1 MSSSSSSSS
10 SSIPVGQM
18 SLCIP
23 RMFPNIT
30 EARIQKTFDAL
41 NIGVVSKIDIIERVN
56 EKGEK
61 IKRAFV
67 HFASWGTTPNA
78 IKSREILLSGKPLKI
93 VYDEPWFWMVSI
105 NKSQPK
111 KPSVIANAPPAPPA
125 NKIRIDFDETSAAA
139 NSNAA
144 TSFMSSIEKD
154 NSVDAVFSKKFE
166 SIAAAL
172 PVEKAIVAPALP
184 VEKVVVKKAIVKNP
198 SMVVRMQH
206 MFQCEITDEIYENN
220 IQNLRDQIDFAVNE
234 NGNQEQKHYVDT
246 FADVPAPPKRKKAV
260 VVVVVEETK

>member
-1 MSSSSSSSS
+1 MSSSLSSSS
-10 SSIPVGQM
+10 SSIPAEQM

-41 NIGVVSKIDIIERVN
+41 NIGVISKIDIIERIN

-78 IKSREILLSGKPLKI
+78 IKSREVLLSGKPLKI
-93 VYDEPWFWMVSI
+93 VYDDPWFWMVSI

-111 KPSVIANAPPAPPA
+111 KPSVNAAPAPAPAPA
-125 NKIRIDFDETSAAA
+125 NKIRIDFDETSAAV

-144 TSFMSSIEKD
+144 ASFMSSMEKD

-172 PVEKAIVAPALP
+172 PEEKA
-184 VEKVVVKKAIVKNP
+184 VVKKAVVKNP

-206 MFQCEITDEIYENN
+206 MFGCEITDEIYENN
-220 IQNLRDQIDFAVNE
+220 IQNLRDQMDFADNE
-234 NGNQEQKHYVDT
+234 NDDQEQKHYDAT
-246 FADVPAPPKRKKAV
+246 FASVPAAPKRKKAV
-260 VVVVVEETK
+260 VQTTK